1 MKDLVDGCRHCQY
14 PGGGGGGGCALE
26 REEKALDVLV

>member
-1 MKDLVDGCRHCQY
+1 MKDLVDGCRHYQY

>member
-1 MKDLVDGCRHCQY
+1 VKDLVDGCRHCQY
-14 PGGGGGGGCALE
+14 PGGGGGGCALE